1 MTRARRC
8 DASARPMAAVVRR
21 GEESSSEEE
30 EEEEENDL
38 LDPSSPSKSVS
49 RASASVASSK
59 AKGCVD
65 DERARDDER
74 DERDETDARAID
86 RENVAPSGDF
96 GRARGTNARATVDF
110 GRNVPNT
117 KLVAACVS
125 ALRAA
130 PIARAA
136 SASEARER
144 DVGILSQTS
153 ASMTSVNAHARE
165 AALAARETSDAL
177 RRLTEIRFGR
187 DDDREDEES
196 SRAPSRG

>member
-1 MTRARRC
+1 
-8 DASARPMAAVVRR
+8 MAAVVRR

-30 EEEEENDL
+30 EEDEENDR

-74 DERDETDARAID
+74 DERDARAID
-86 RENVAPSGDF
+86 RENVAPNGDF
-96 GRARGTNARATVDF
+96 GRARGAHARATVDF

-136 SASEARER
+136 SAAEARDR

-196 SRAPSRG
+196 

>member
-1 MTRARRC
+1 
-8 DASARPMAAVVRR
+8 MAAVVRR

-74 DERDETDARAID
+74 DERAARAID
-86 RENVAPSGDF
+86 RENVAPNGDF

-136 SASEARER
+136 SAAEARER

>member
-65 DERARDDER
+65 DERARDDEKDER
-74 DERDETDARAID
+74 DERDERDARAID
-86 RENVAPSGDF
+86 RENVAPNGDF
-96 GRARGTNARATVDF
+96 GRARGAHARATVDF

-136 SASEARER
+136 SAAEARER

-196 SRAPSRG
+196 